1 MVEADFCAAVQTLL
15 DERANDKIHALDLG
29 REFREIC
36 REYLK
41 SNSELPKGFGEFD
54 DTPYHF

>member
-1 MVEADFCAAVQTLL
+1 MSEDDFRAAVQALL
-15 DERANDKIHALDLG
+15 GERANDLIHALDLG

-36 REYLK
+36 REFLK
-41 SNSELPKGFGEFD
+41 NHDSLPKGFGEFD